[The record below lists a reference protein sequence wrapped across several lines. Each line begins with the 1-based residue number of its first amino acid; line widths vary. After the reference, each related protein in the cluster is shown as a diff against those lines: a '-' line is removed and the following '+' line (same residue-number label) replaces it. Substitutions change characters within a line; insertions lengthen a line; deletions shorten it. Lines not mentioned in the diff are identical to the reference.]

1 MAKFTAF
8 QPTSN
13 VVLLGIGIL
22 ANPNG
27 VRFDDIEDGSFSA
40 QSSTVRL
47 EIEGDGFRGSLGRP
61 KAVGT
66 VTDIKYFLN
75 GTPVYELNNA
85 KYSFAD
91 LASSNDTA
99 KHTEKI
105 FSKDDKL
112 IGSYGA
118 DTLEGFKGSDRF
130 DGKASNDVLYG
141 DGGKDILNG
150 GEGYDVI
157 EGGKGKDTYVF
168 KADPITGWD
177 SITRFE
183 KGEHIEL
190 KSKFFAGL
198 EVGELTPDQFVIGSG
213 PLDAD
218 DRIIYNSATGYLSHD
233 ADGLGGAA
241 PVIFAKIQVNVDHL
255 SAANFLIF

>member
-13 VVLLGIGIL
+13 VILAGIGIL
-22 ANPNG
+22 ANPHG
-27 VRFDDIEDGSFSA
+27 VRFDNIDGNGFSA
-40 QSSTVRL
+40 ESSTVRL
-47 EIEGDGFRGSLGRP
+47 EIGGDGFRGSLGRP

-75 GTPVYELNNA
+75 GTPVYQLSHA
-85 KYSFAD
+85 KYPFHD

-99 KHTEKI
+99 KHTQLI
-105 FSKDDKL
+105 FAKDDKL
-112 IGSYGA
+112 IGSFGT

-130 DGKASNDVLYG
+130 DGKAGNDTLYG
-141 DGGKDILNG
+141 DGGKDTLGG
-150 GEGYDVI
+150 GEGYDVLD
-157 EGGKGKDTYVF
+157 GGKGKDTYVF

-177 SITRFE
+177 SITKFE

-190 KSKFFAGL
+190 KTKFFAGL
-198 EVGELTPDQFVIGSG
+198 EVGELTPDQFVVGSG
-213 PLDAD
+213 PLDTN

-241 PVIFAKIQVNVDHL
+241 PVIFAKIQVNADFL
-255 SAANFLIF
+255 SADNFLVF